1 MTKTFKGRLGVTG
14 FVLAS
19 LSAVAAGSC
28 KETDPVQHH
37 ATPNE
42 EDAGTLTPCEQA
54 FGAAC
59 GAACSDTT
67 PCAAGL
73 YCANG
78 ACSADCIG
86 DVDCARGKCSA
97 QGRCVE
103 EEDAGP
109 MIKVDPPDLDASVA
123 APDGAPTCIEGQVE
137 FTPVM
142 PQVWLLLDRSGSMT
156 GSLGT
161 TSTRWQALGAVI
173 LGDPADPED
182 RGVVGDFEDRA
193 AFGAVF
199 YTDQYSST
207 SSGCVLALESVAP
220 AANNYSKIK
229 QRYNKL
235 GPSGGTPTADS
246 VAATISEASTRDLT
260 GGPKILVL
268 ATDGEPGSCA
278 PRQDA
283 ATTEV
288 EKEVAQGFAKGI
300 TTFAISI
307 ATDTNATHMQRV
319 ANIGV
324 GLAADATPPA
334 PFYTAESQEE
344 LKLAFSTILE
354 DVPRSCVFSLNG
366 EVDTNKADQGSVTLA
381 GVTLVYNDENG
392 WTLKQPDQVELL
404 GEACD
409 QIQAGEE
416 ELDITF
422 PCEVFTPVVK

>member
-1 MTKTFKGRLGVTG
+1 
-14 FVLAS
+14 
-19 LSAVAAGSC
+19 
-28 KETDPVQHH
+28 
-37 ATPNE
+37 
-42 EDAGTLTPCEQA
+42 
-54 FGAAC
+54 
-59 GAACSDTT
+59 
-67 PCAAGL
+67 
-73 YCANG
+73 
-78 ACSADCIG
+78 
-86 DVDCARGKCSA
+86 
-97 QGRCVE
+97 
-103 EEDAGP
+103 

-182 RGVVGDFEDRA
+182 RGIVGDFEDRA

-199 YTDQYSST
+199 YTDQYSS
-207 SSGCVLALESVAP
+207 SSSSCVLALESVAP

-246 VAATISEASTRDLT
+246 VAATLAEASTRDLT

-268 ATDGEPGSCA
+268 ATDGEPGTCA
-278 PRQDA
+278 PRPGA

-288 EKEVAQGFAKGI
+288 ENEVAQGFAKGI

-324 GLAADATPPA
+324 GLAPEATPAA

-366 EVDTNKADQGSVTLA
+366 EVDTDKADQGSVTLA

-404 GEACD
+404 GTACD